1 MVEIAFT
8 FTVAYAILTTHP
20 TLFKEDL
27 DIDMKALFEL
37 LVVIL
42 FFITYVFTKNIV
54 LATAVA
60 LVAGVIQA
68 AFIWIKYKKLQ
79 TMQWVSLL
87 LIVIF
92 GGATI
97 VFKDAHFIMWKPSI
111 LFWLLAAALLAS
123 QLLGKNALQATM
135 GKEIT
140 LPDAVWRKLTFAWIL
155 FLAMMGVLNLWVAFA
170 YRFTEAQW
178 VNYKLFGSTGLLIAF
193 MLVQIA
199 YLSRFI
205 PKEPN

>member
-97 VFKDAHFIMWKPSI
+97 VFNDAHFIMWKPSI

-140 LPDAVWRKLTFAWIL
+140 LPDAVWRKLTFAWVL
-155 FLAMMGVLNLWVAFA
+155 FLAMMGVLNLWVA

-193 MLVQIA
+193 VLVQTA

>member
-54 LATAVA
+54 LATSVA

-123 QLLGKNALQATM
+123 QLLGKNALQANM

-140 LPDAVWRKLTFAWIL
+140 LPDAVWRKLTFAWVL
-155 FLAMMGVLNLWVAFA
+155 FLAMMGVLNLWVA

-193 MLVQIA
+193 VLVQTA

>member
-111 LFWLLAAALLAS
+111 LFWLLAVALLAS

-193 MLVQIA
+193 VLVQTA

>member
-140 LPDAVWRKLTFAWIL
+140 LPDAVWRKLTFAWVL
-155 FLAMMGVLNLWVAFA
+155 FLAMMGVLNLWVA

>member
-111 LFWLLAAALLAS
+111 LFWLLAVALLAS

>member
-140 LPDAVWRKLTFAWIL
+140 LPDAVWRKLTFAWVL
-155 FLAMMGVLNLWVAFA
+155 VLAMMGVLNLWVA

-193 MLVQIA
+193 VLVQTA

>member
-27 DIDMKALFEL
+27 DIDMKAFFEL

-140 LPDAVWRKLTFAWIL
+140 LPDAVWRKLTFAWVL
-155 FLAMMGVLNLWVAFA
+155 FLAMMGVLNLWVA

-193 MLVQIA
+193 VLVQTA

>member
-155 FLAMMGVLNLWVAFA
+155 FLAMMGVLNLWVA

>member
-111 LFWLLAAALLAS
+111 LFWLLAVALLAS

-155 FLAMMGVLNLWVAFA
+155 FLAMMGVLNLWVA

>member
-155 FLAMMGVLNLWVAFA
+155 FLAMMGVINLWVA

>member
-140 LPDAVWRKLTFAWIL
+140 LPDAVWRKLTFAWVL
-155 FLAMMGVLNLWVAFA
+155 FLAMMGVLNLWVA

-193 MLVQIA
+193 VLVQTA

>member
-155 FLAMMGVLNLWVAFA
+155 FLAMMGVLNLWVA

-193 MLVQIA
+193 VLVQTA

>member
-111 LFWLLAAALLAS
+111 LFWLLAVALLAS

-140 LPDAVWRKLTFAWIL
+140 LPDAVWRKLTFAWVL
-155 FLAMMGVLNLWVAFA
+155 FLAMMGVLNLWVA

-178 VNYKLFGSTGLLIAF
+178 VNYKLFGRTGLLIAF
-193 MLVQIA
+193 VLVQTA

>member
-123 QLLGKNALQATM
+123 QLLGKHALQATM

-140 LPDAVWRKLTFAWIL
+140 LPDAVWRKLTFAWVL
-155 FLAMMGVLNLWVAFA
+155 FLAMMGVLNLWVA

-193 MLVQIA
+193 VLVQTA

>member
-8 FTVAYAILTTHP
+8 FKVAYAILTTHP

-140 LPDAVWRKLTFAWIL
+140 LPDAVWRKLTFAWVL
-155 FLAMMGVLNLWVAFA
+155 FLAMMGVLNLWVA

-193 MLVQIA
+193 VLVQTA

>member
-1 MVEIAFT
+1 
-8 FTVAYAILTTHP
+8 
-20 TLFKEDL
+20 
-27 DIDMKALFEL
+27 MKAFFEL

-60 LVAGVIQA
+60 LAAGVIQA

-111 LFWLLAAALLAS
+111 LFWLLAVALLAS

-155 FLAMMGVLNLWVAFA
+155 FLAMMGVLNLWVA

>member
-1 MVEIAFT
+1 
-8 FTVAYAILTTHP
+8 
-20 TLFKEDL
+20 
-27 DIDMKALFEL
+27 MKAFFEL

-60 LVAGVIQA
+60 LAAGVIQA

-111 LFWLLAAALLAS
+111 LFWLLAVALLAS
-123 QLLGKNALQATM
+123 QLLGKNALQDTM

-155 FLAMMGVLNLWVAFA
+155 FLAMMGVLNLWVA

>member
-155 FLAMMGVLNLWVAFA
+155 FLAMMGVLNLWVA

-193 MLVQIA
+193 MLVQTA

>member
-111 LFWLLAAALLAS
+111 LFWLLAVALLAS

-140 LPDAVWRKLTFAWIL
+140 LPDAVWRKLTFAWVL
-155 FLAMMGVLNLWVAFA
+155 FLAMMGVLNLWVA

-193 MLVQIA
+193 VLVQTA

>member
-42 FFITYVFTKNIV
+42 FFITYVFTKIIV

-140 LPDAVWRKLTFAWIL
+140 LPDAVWRKLTFAWVL
-155 FLAMMGVLNLWVAFA
+155 FLAMMGVLNLWVA

-193 MLVQIA
+193 VLVQTA

>member
-97 VFKDAHFIMWKPSI
+97 VIKDAHFIMWKPSI

-140 LPDAVWRKLTFAWIL
+140 LPDAVWRKLTFAWVL
-155 FLAMMGVLNLWVAFA
+155 FLAMMGVLNLWVA

-193 MLVQIA
+193 VLVQTA

>member
-140 LPDAVWRKLTFAWIL
+140 LPDAVWRKLTFAWVL
-155 FLAMMGVLNLWVAFA
+155 FLAMMGVLNLWVA

-193 MLVQIA
+193 VLVQTA
-199 YLSRFI
+199 YRSRFI

>member
-1 MVEIAFT
+1 
-8 FTVAYAILTTHP
+8 
-20 TLFKEDL
+20 
-27 DIDMKALFEL
+27 MKAFFEF
-37 LVVIL
+37 LVIIL
-42 FFITYVFTKNIV
+42 FFITYVLSKNIV

-60 LVAGVIQA
+60 LAAGIIQA

-79 TMQWVSLL
+79 TMQWLSLV

-111 LFWLLAAALLAS
+111 LFWLMATALLAS
-123 QLLGKNALQATM
+123 HVLGKNVLQTTM

-140 LPDAVWRKLTFAWIL
+140 LPDAVWRKLTFAWVL
-155 FLAMMGVLNLWVAFA
+155 FLAMMGVLNLWVA

-178 VNYKLFGSTGLLIAF
+178 VNYKLFGSTGLLIVFVLA
-193 MLVQIA
+193 QTA

-205 PKEPN
+205 PREPN